1 MPGNR
6 HSYRDGVENNQEPNM
21 ERLWKAAFAVSG
33 IAAIGAFVFWSLYQK
48 WLSLPGVFSQLTSEQ
63 TFIVMLVFL
72 VLTFLALIAA
82 FILHA
87 TKRKESD
94 DIFPLYEKL
103 RTGMHSPEENI
114 AQIERIA
121 NSSDTKREKYLR
133 EAASLPEISF
143 IEVDAINQALED
155 ISKKK
160 EVADLKQRMRQKE
173 ISNIEKTLVDSY
185 DPLFKP
191 IMVASKYWRYV
202 NRKNHSQYDK
212 MNEFIG
218 IALVKGF
225 NEEALSLSK
234 ELENE
239 FKSVS

>member
-1 MPGNR
+1 
-6 HSYRDGVENNQEPNM
+6 M
-21 ERLWKAAFAVSG
+21 ERLWKAAFAVG
-33 IAAIGAFVFWSLYQK
+33 GVAAIGAFVFWSLYKQ
-48 WLSLPGVFSQLTSEQ
+48 WLSLPIFSQLTSEQ
-63 TFIVMLVFL
+63 TFVVMLVFL
-72 VLTFLALIAA
+72 GLTFLALLAA
-82 FILHA
+82 FALHA
-87 TKRKESD
+87 RKSKETD

-103 RTGMHSPEENI
+103 RTGLHSPEENV

-121 NSSDTKREKYLR
+121 NSSDPKREKYLR
-133 EAASLPEISF
+133 EAASLSDISF
-143 IEVDAINQALED
+143 LEVDAINQALED

-160 EVADLKQRMRQKE
+160 DVSNLKERVRQKE
-173 ISNIEKTLVDSY
+173 ITKINNMLPDSD

-191 IMVASKYWRYV
+191 IMIASKYWRYV
-202 NRKNHSQYDK
+202 NRKDHPQYNK

-225 NEEALSLSK
+225 NEQALALSK